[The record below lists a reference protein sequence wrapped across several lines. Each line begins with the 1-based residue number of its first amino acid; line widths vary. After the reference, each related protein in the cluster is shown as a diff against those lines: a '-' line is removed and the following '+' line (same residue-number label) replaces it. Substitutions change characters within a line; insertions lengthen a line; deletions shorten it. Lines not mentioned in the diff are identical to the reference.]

1 MADTPVRLRSCW
13 GAWASAC
20 LALGVAACS
29 PEAEGAPGDEAPA
42 ATHAYFTV
50 ERARDAD
57 DDGVRTQVSARF
69 LRLQE
74 GSDPRVAAELVGA
87 ITEPPSRAGCQP
99 LGASGSR
106 LALGGLTP
114 VELARAGDVA
124 VESSNRPTHLT
135 ARAYPDVAHL
145 VSGVVY
151 TSPEVASDVPAD
163 ATSITF
169 QVAAGE
175 RVPALRVTVPMPRGV
190 DDLRVNGMPLRAAV
204 ATALGRAPIT
214 FTWSNDEGKT
224 FLDVA
229 AVEAGGAATRWRCVG
244 DREGA
249 LALPASIA
257 LTASALEVTAH
268 HLTVSPFQAEA
279 LAGGQVQFD
288 TTTSGRLPLADGGE

>member
-1 MADTPVRLRSCW
+1 MADMPVRLRSSW
-13 GAWASAC
+13 GTWASAC

-29 PEAEGAPGDEAPA
+29 PEAEGAQGDETPA

-50 ERARDAD
+50 ERAREAD
-57 DDGVRTQVSARF
+57 NDGVRTQVSARF

-87 ITEPPSRAGCQP
+87 TTEPPSRAGCQP
-99 LGASGSR
+99 LGASSSQ

-151 TSPEVASDVPAD
+151 TSPDVESDVPID
-163 ATSITF
+163 ATSLTF
-169 QVAAGE
+169 QVAASE
-175 RVPALRVTVPMPRGV
+175 RVPALRVTVPMPQGV
-190 DDLRVNGMPLRAAV
+190 DDLRINGLPLREAV
-204 ATALGRAPIT
+204 TTALSRAPIA

-224 FLDVA
+224 FIDVA
-229 AVEAGGAATRWRCVG
+229 ALEASGGATRWRCIG
-244 DREGA
+244 DRQGS
-249 LALPASIA
+249 LSLPASVA
-257 LTASALEVTAH
+257 LTATTLEVTAH
-268 HLTVSPFQAEA
+268 HLTVSPFQADA
-279 LAGGQVQFD
+279 LASGQVQFD
-288 TTTSGRLPLADGGE
+288 TTTSGRLSLTDGGE

>member
-1 MADTPVRLRSCW
+1 MADTPVRLRSSW
-13 GAWASAC
+13 GTWAAAC

-29 PEAEGAPGDEAPA
+29 PEAEGAPGDEAPT
-42 ATHAYFTV
+42 ATYAYFAV
-50 ERARDAD
+50 DRAREAD
-57 DDGVRTQVSARF
+57 DDGVRTQISARF
-69 LRLQE
+69 LRVQE

-99 LGASGSR
+99 LGSSVPH

-124 VESSNRPTHLT
+124 VESSNRPTQLT

-163 ATSITF
+163 ATSLTF
-169 QVAAGE
+169 RVAPGE

-190 DDLRVNGMPLRAAV
+190 DDLRVNGLPLREAV
-204 ATALGRAPIT
+204 AAPLARAPLT

-229 AVEAGGAATRWRCVG
+229 ALEAGGGATRWRCVG

-249 LALPASIA
+249 LALPASVA

-268 HLTVSPFQAEA
+268 RLTVSPFQADA

-288 TTTSGRLPLADGGE
+288 TTTSGRLSLSDGGE